1 MEQKKVDSKQFKNLT
16 KIKINKIVIAIC
28 FLILGFCKENATP
41 DTEKTSG
48 LSKPLSGV
56 VVFSVGDVTTNGKK
70 IKQGDIVNAGEK
82 VVTGKKSSC
91 EIQIREHGAEILFQ
105 LKQNSEFSID
115 STTLTGELKGN
126 ISIGT
131 ALFKVGRP
139 LNKGES
145 VTVASPTFVAGVRG
159 TEFAID
165 VAKNG
170 DSSLKVVSGK
180 VATHPRISE
189 LDELPS
195 EVKSNSKFIQST
207 EASLEKKETIV
218 EPGNQIQV
226 TKKETNQIL
235 KETGLGEAI
244 QEGKKQIQISSDSKI
259 ASQTIDSLL
268 TKEKTDIVLAKVE
281 SPKASAMK
289 PNEMESKLKEFEK
302 LIAIEQSKLATEE
315 GTQKEIAKINVE
327 RKDALIKKIEEIT
340 GKSSETLILTNGTR
354 IKGVIFQEGSLYIVL
369 TPEGRKEFSESQV
382 EGTEF

>member
-1 MEQKKVDSKQFKNLT
+1 MEQKKAYSKHKTGLT
-16 KIKINKIVIAIC
+16 GTRLNQITFAIC
-28 FLILGFCKENATP
+28 ILILGFCKENAP
-41 DTEKTSG
+41 QQEEKTSA

-91 EIQIREHGAEILFQ
+91 EIQIREHGAEVLIQ
-105 LKQNSEFSID
+105 LKQNSEFSVD
-115 STTLTGELKGN
+115 STTPTGEVKGN

-131 ALFKVGRP
+131 ALFKVGKP

-180 VATHPRISE
+180 VATHPRIAE

-195 EVKSNSKFIQST
+195 DVKDNSQFIQST

-235 KETGLGEAI
+235 KDTGLGEAI
-244 QEGKKQIQISSDSKI
+244 QAGKKEIQKSSESKV
-259 ASQTIDSLL
+259 ASQAIDSML
-268 TKEKTDIVLAKVE
+268 TKEKTDVALAKLE
-281 SPKASAMK
+281 SPKSTTMK
-289 PNEMESKLKEFEK
+289 PKEMESKIKEFEK
-302 LIAIEQSKLATEE
+302 LIAIEQSKLTTEE
-315 GTQKEIAKINVE
+315 GTKKEIAKINVE

-340 GKSSETLILTNGTR
+340 GKSSETLILSNGTR
-354 IKGVIFQEGSLYIVL
+354 IKGVIFQEGTTYIVL